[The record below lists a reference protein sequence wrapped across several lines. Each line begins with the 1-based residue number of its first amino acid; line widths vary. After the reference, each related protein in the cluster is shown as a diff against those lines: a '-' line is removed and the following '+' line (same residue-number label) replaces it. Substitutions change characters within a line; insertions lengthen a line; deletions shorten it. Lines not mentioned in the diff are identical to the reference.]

1 MRAGYPIFAVC
12 AALLAWAPAQAA
24 TPQAAGIPG
33 KPFAAQIS
41 PAPAKPAPAVVE
53 NRPDLIII
61 RYDHWTDADERAY
74 SEFITAIG
82 DSGCRT
88 VNDCLHDPA
97 NPFRASDPESMPFRS
112 DCADLPY
119 VLRGYFA
126 WKRGLPFSYE
136 GDVEP
141 RGHTRDIRY
150 TAAGNEVSARTDVLS
165 YSTTGYEMIDVMR
178 DAVSSASFRI
188 HPDLEE
194 PLEPDMYSPAIGVKS
209 IRPGTMVY
217 DPNGHVAIVFRIE
230 PNGRMQYID
239 AHPDSS
245 VTRGYYDERFVRS
258 RPDMGAGFKNWRPLW
273 LVDAVR
279 RSDGVYIG
287 GHVVLAANK
296 NIPDYSD
303 AQFFGTGPRPAD
315 DENWNTGAFVLN
327 GQTYDYYDY
336 VRAVMAGGK
345 LLFDPV
351 REVRDMIDSNCNDLH
366 YRSDA
371 VEVALAAG
379 IEDLPQPARLPP
391 NIYGTEGNWEDYSTP
406 SRDARLK
413 TSFTELRAQTER
425 FVKMYEAGDS
435 KLVYRGNDLVA
446 DLIATYDRE
455 AGACKLT
462 YARTDNSQVTLG
474 YDDMRRRLFLMSFD
488 PYQCVERRW
497 GATDPVELST
507 CKDGPFKQAWYAAEQ
522 TLRNQV
528 DRTYEAEMDFS
539 LDELRTPG
547 PGKGVAAPP
556 DIDVR
561 AYLASVQHVRPR
573 APQGQTPIN

>member
-12 AALLAWAPAQAA
+12 AALLAWTPAQAA
-24 TPQAAGIPG
+24 TPQAGVPA

-126 WKRGLPFSYE
+126 WKHGLPFSYE

-194 PLEPDMYSPAIGVKS
+194 PYEPDMYSPAIGVKS

-217 DPNGHVAIVFRIE
+217 DPNGHVAIIFRIE

-273 LVDAVR
+273 LTGAVR

-303 AQFFGTGPRPAD
+303 AQFFGTGARPDD

-351 REVRDMIDSNCNDLH
+351 REVHDMIDSNCNDLH

-497 GATDPVELST
+497 GATDPAELST